1 MNQTLNDLEKEK
13 HHILE
18 KLRDKENMVSEM
30 LELKKKSQ
38 ESEQEM
44 QAIKQSLE
52 QKYNEELRAKGKC
65 IEDLSTELENL
76 KVQIS
81 TKDDII
87 ASLEHEISKQRGE
100 LFCQS
105 NKIQTYSIIIFC
117 KGRGGEKWDF

>member
-13 HHILE
+13 HQIIE
-18 KLRDKENMVSEM
+18 KLREKENMVSEM

-44 QAIKQSLE
+44 QAIKQNLE
-52 QKYNEELRAKGKC
+52 HKYNEELRAKEKC
-65 IEDLSTELENL
+65 LEDLSTELENL

-87 ASLEHEISKQRGE
+87 ASLEHEISKQRGK
-100 LFCQS
+100 LF
-105 NKIQTYSIIIFC
+105 F
-117 KGRGGEKWDF
+117 